1 MTLQRRNLMVTAA
14 ATAAAAAGLAAP
26 RLVRAQ
32 GDAWPDRPLRLVV
45 PWPPGG
51 STDIV
56 ARAFQPR
63 LQEVLGRPVAVEN
76 RPGMAGA
83 VGGQEAA
90 RAAPDGA
97 TWLLAFDTEA
107 TNQTVLRPPPYRTLE
122 AFAPVTL
129 VATGPLALVA
139 HQFAPYASYA
149 DVVRAA
155 RREPGAVRYAT
166 SGVGGLAHL
175 AATLLQQAGGYRM
188 AHVPDPGG
196 GPAAQDAVAGRVPL
210 LMSNVVAVREHIRS
224 GALRPLGVST
234 REETRHVPGAR
245 PFAQQGM
252 PGGFEALTWW
262 ALLGVAG
269 TPEPLLARMGEAVSR
284 ALAEPEVKARI
295 EERGADVVASS
306 AEECAAFLAG
316 EIERWGRVVRDNDI
330 RADFSAAPSDAAPS
344 NREGSPVAR

>member
-1 MTLQRRNLMVTAA
+1 MMLGRRNLVLTAATTAA
-14 ATAAAAAGLAAP
+14 ALNTQRHAG
-26 RLVRAQ
+26 AQ
-32 GDAWPDRPLRLVV
+32 GAWPDRPLRLIV

-51 STDIV
+51 STDII

-63 LQEVLGRPVAVEN
+63 LQEALGRPLEVEN

-83 VGGQEAA
+83 AGALEAA

-107 TNQTVLRPPPYRTLE
+107 TNQTVLRPPPYRTFD

-129 VATGPLALVA
+129 VATGPLTLVA
-139 HQFAPYASYA
+139 HQFAPYESYA

-155 RREPGAVRYAT
+155 RREPGALRYAT
-166 SGVGGLAHL
+166 SGVGGLAHV

-188 AHVPDPGG
+188 AHVSYSGG
-196 GPAAQDAVAGRVPL
+196 GPAVQDAVAGRVPL

-224 GALRPLGVST
+224 GALRPLGVTT
-234 REETRHVPGAR
+234 REETRHVPGVR

-269 TPEPLLARMGEAVSR
+269 TPEPLLARMGEAASR
-284 ALAEPEVKARI
+284 ALAEPEVMSRI

-306 AEECAAFLAG
+306 AEECAAFLAS
-316 EIERWGRVVRDNDI
+316 EIERWGRVIRDNAI
-330 RADFSAAPSDAAPS
+330 GADFSGAP
-344 NREGSPVAR
+344 G